1 MVANNLQGLP
11 KDIPIGDALDR
22 IAYTLFGDDGL
33 DSNGKIR
40 YLLCKSVHIFALS
53 ASNNLR
59 KTAQRLIDRVVRNE
73 GAIDAAFQ
81 ELEKEAPTKHKVT
94 SLVKMVANWRKDVM
108 LWNSEENL
116 LKLAHMELELGD
128 IRKALGGRV
137 EEDLFNPVVVR
148 KRGTKFK
155 PQAFKTLARSEDV
168 QEILAL
174 FDAHFAPD
182 EQLPELCATS
192 SIPFAEPVD
201 GADPGVEV
209 EASMS
214 YDELCAN
221 LQLDDHGRLLLFN
234 QHRHVGRITSWSA
247 TGERVFQAFH
257 LRQENA
263 KLFKPIKMHWHQLAG
278 AHAIACRFFTK
289 ERSVTNILGMLIAD
303 DVGLGKSFLAL
314 LFAGFLIELGVK
326 QKKKLPLPPLINTFP
341 YLGTVKKIP
350 NRPTLILAPG
360 TLQRQWLGELQVLF
374 KLHAVDIFCYPSSK
388 AARDRFWADDS
399 PYNKSQH
406 ERCNRIIVASHSTLL
421 QEYRLLWEPNS
432 RVPVSE
438 RLPFEH
444 PPERLGAD
452 SRRGKTLYGQ
462 QYLTVIFDEAQAARN
477 YGSTHSAALLI
488 LAKSHTWLILTATP
502 LQTRVE
508 DTGAIGRMVGIPY
521 FSTQEYL
528 DEITQDAAAIRRAK
542 QELGS
547 GDSSDSKPNPVV
559 ALQVEASVRMQ
570 SQFENRLIRR
580 KAASLDFDKKPLLVL
595 PPCKIIDV
603 TLQLQEWELEFVD
616 NSIPEEAIER
626 LSQAAALGVATESF
640 WSNER
645 MSVTFPRE
653 DMSAPIPRFTSYR
666 MWEPKKTTKVD
677 TTARLAAYLLSSD
690 AAPRPTVV
698 DGALVLPEI
707 DLTQA
712 GPRTRKILIYQEW
725 AIFLQLLIDAMYKVP
740 ALAINGSMTY
750 DQRAK
755 VVERFRTDPTTRV
768 LIFSKV
774 GTTGLNLTEADTIII
789 LDQQWSYADDRQAIG
804 RIYHQGQTCPV
815 TAYHILAAGTVD
827 YFIASLSRGKEIVS
841 EAFLTSSTQRRL
853 GDILTGNDFS
863 FGQDEEIEGSSTGR
877 HKGKSSRQNIASSSA
892 APNEPSLHE
901 KPRKKQVA
909 KSKRQRVKSKPII
922 IEEDEVDDQPSAVIG
937 QDGVSDVDMS
947 GMSSASDREG
957 PSDIESFGPP
967 STRASSDSE
976 DIEHLSPPP
985 PNQRAQTPESNSSDG
1000 LFSPISYPSSDEDM
1014 EPHVPQPGPSD
1025 EPKKRLRSDSAIDP
1039 TSRDKGDRWQ
1049 QVASLIHRLVQFLHY
1064 ILVSL
1069 AFFPTIVHPE
1079 PHLHHLIRIAKG
1091 KPQLKVNIVDLA
1103 TPISK

>member
-1 MVANNLQGLP
+1 MVVHLNHSGLLRLYYDIPGAPWNWPRWKEMTGIQHGLFPADDAHLPPGWTREDAKAIRSYFEAYRALPTEEAKHAFASVTKKANIEDYSGRTLWRTWIVNNWPRWKIQLKIHNAFEDSSCLWMQIMVANNLKGLP

-33 DSNGKIR
+33 DSNGKIL
-40 YLLCKSVHIFALS
+40 YLLRKSVHIFALS

-81 ELEKEAPTKHKVT
+81 ELEKGAPTKQKVT

-108 LWNSEENL
+108 IWNSEENL

-128 IRKALGGRV
+128 IRKALGGKA

-148 KRGTKFK
+148 KKGTKIK
-155 PQAFKTLARSEDV
+155 SQAFKTLAKSEDL

-182 EQLPELCATS
+182 EQLPELCSTS

-214 YDELCAN
+214 YDDLRAN
-221 LQLDDHGRLLLFN
+221 LQLDNHGRLLLFN

-247 TGERVFQAFH
+247 SGDRVFQAFH

-263 KLFKPIKMHWHQLAG
+263 ELFKPIKMHWHQLAG
-278 AHAIACRFFTK
+278 AHAIARRFFT
-289 ERSVTNILGMLIAD
+289 EEQSVTNILGMLIAD

-326 QKKKLPLPPLINTFP
+326 QRKKLPLPPLINTFP

-388 AARDRFWADDS
+388 AACDRFWADNS
-399 PYNKSQH
+399 PCNKSEH
-406 ERCNRIIVASHSTLL
+406 EKCNCIIVASHSTLL

-452 SRRGKTLYGQ
+452 LRQGKTLYGQ
-462 QYLTVIFDEAQAARN
+462 QYLTVIFDKAQAARN

-488 LAKSHTWLILTATP
+488 LAKSHTRLILTATP

-508 DTGAIGRMVGIPY
+508 DTGAIGRMVGIPH

-559 ALQVEASVRMQ
+559 ALQVEASMRMQ
-570 SQFENRLIRR
+570 RQFENRLIQR
-580 KAASLDFDKKPLLVL
+580 KAASLDFDNKPLLVL
-595 PPCKIIDV
+595 PLCKIVDV

-626 LSQAAALGVATESF
+626 LSQASAL
-640 WSNER
+640 
-645 MSVTFPRE
+645 
-653 DMSAPIPRFTSYR
+653 
-666 MWEPKKTTKVD
+666 
-677 TTARLAAYLLSSD
+677 
-690 AAPRPTVV
+690 
-698 DGALVLPEI
+698 
-707 DLTQA
+707 
-712 GPRTRKILIYQEW
+712 
-725 AIFLQLLIDAMYKVP
+725 
-740 ALAINGSMTY
+740 
-750 DQRAK
+750 
-755 VVERFRTDPTTRV
+755 
-768 LIFSKV
+768 V
-774 GTTGLNLTEADTIII
+774 GTTGLNLTEAYTIII

-804 RIYHQGQTCPV
+804 RIYRQGQTRPV

-863 FGQDEEIEGSSTGR
+863 FGEDQEIEGSTSGR
-877 HKGKSSRQNIASSSA
+877 HKSKSSRQNIASSSA
-892 APNEPSLHE
+892 ATNQATLQD
-901 KPRKKQVA
+901 KPPKKQAA

-922 IEEDEVDDQPSAVIG
+922 IEEEDEVGHRPSAVVG
-937 QDGVSDVDMS
+937 QDVVLDVDMS

-976 DIEHLSPPP
+976 DIEYLSPPP
-985 PNQRAQTPESNSSDG
+985 PNQQAQTPESASSDG

-1014 EPHVPQPGPSD
+1014 KPDIPQPGPSD
-1025 EPKKRLRSDSAIDP
+1025 EPKKQLRSDSAIDP
-1039 TSRDKGDRWQ
+1039 TSRDKGDRYL
-1049 QVASLIHRLVQFLHY
+1049 QVANLIHRLAHFPPY

-1069 AFFPTIVHPE
+1069 AFLPTIVHPE
-1079 PHLHHLIRIAKG
+1079 PHLHHIRIAKG
-1091 KPQLKVNIVDLA
+1091 KPQLKVSIVDLA
-1103 TPISK
+1103 TPILK